1 MSQLSVHLF
10 FKDCKSGRQLTVM
23 TQKAV
28 YIGDVVLVV
37 ELVSVYVEYE
47 LEELH
52 LIVQVGVCVLEL
64 RAIAFTLDTHRL
76 AVSELARDALATERA
91 HRILAH

>member
-1 MSQLSVHLF
+1 
-10 FKDCKSGRQLTVM
+10 M
-23 TQKAV
+23 TQQSV
-28 YIGDVVLVV
+28 YLGDVVLVV
-37 ELVSVYVEYE
+37 GLVGVRVEYKLVE
-47 LEELH
+47 LD
-52 LIVQVGVCVLEL
+52 LIIQDGVCVLEL